1 MSDPAAQARLSVAA
15 AVETLRALLDDG
27 ETLERVARAAQVV
40 AEALKAGGKVWLFGN
55 GGSAADAQHI
65 AAELV
70 GRFRLERR
78 GFAAE
83 ALTVNTSA
91 LTAIGNDLGFEAIFA
106 RQLEAVARPG
116 DVALGISTSGR
127 SGNVVEGL
135 RAARGVGARTIALTG
150 RNPGAVGA
158 AADEAVS
165 VPADDV
171 ARIQECH
178 ILIGHVVCE
187 LVENLLVDRA

>member
-65 AAELV
+65 AAERV